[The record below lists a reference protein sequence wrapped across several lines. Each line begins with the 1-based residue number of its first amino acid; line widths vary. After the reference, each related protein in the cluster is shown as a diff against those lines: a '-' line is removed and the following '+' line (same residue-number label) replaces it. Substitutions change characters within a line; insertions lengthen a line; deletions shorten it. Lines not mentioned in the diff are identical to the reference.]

1 MIKVVLF
8 GACGKM
14 GKVIGKAI
22 VDAEDMQLVGAID
35 PKFNGEE
42 YGKIIST
49 DKISLNVVGSIDE
62 VKEDFD
68 VGVDFTT
75 AEAAYENIKKVLSKG
90 RRMVVGTTGLS
101 KEMIEE
107 IKNLAIENKTSILIA
122 PNFALGAVLMMQI
135 AKQIVKYFPDVEII
149 ELHHNEKIDA
159 PSGTALLTAELL
171 SQEMKKYNL
180 THKDATKI
188 EKIPGSR
195 GGKVESINIH
205 SVRLPGLVA
214 HQEIIFGGIGQTL
227 TIRHDALSRECYI
240 PGVLMA
246 LREIVKRDGF
256 FYGLESFLE

>member
-22 VDAEDMQLVGAID
+22 VDAEDMQLIGAID
-35 PKFNGEE
+35 PKFTGEE

-107 IKNLAIENKTSILIA
+107 IKN
-122 PNFALGAVLMMQI
+122 
-135 AKQIVKYFPDVEII
+135 
-149 ELHHNEKIDA
+149 
-159 PSGTALLTAELL
+159 
-171 SQEMKKYNL
+171 
-180 THKDATKI
+180 
-188 EKIPGSR
+188 
-195 GGKVESINIH
+195 
-205 SVRLPGLVA
+205 
-214 HQEIIFGGIGQTL
+214 
-227 TIRHDALSRECYI
+227 
-240 PGVLMA
+240 
-246 LREIVKRDGF
+246 
-256 FYGLESFLE
+256 